1 MLLRTK
7 LTIITIGL
15 MIAIVLTSI
24 IGMKITQNNFQDRYQ
39 SDMLTA
45 NQSYIDAAAINIF
58 SALEEATKPL
68 LRSRAFKKE
77 LKNSDAI
84 KVSEE
89 VITVE
94 RRLLATESISAIQV
108 VDIDNETIYSTS
120 DGQALDVSNILITK
134 VVDSNNPITG
144 YTYTNAGEPVLV
156 YASPVSQRGKQI
168 GVLVLNYNWQTL
180 LAALSAELQAE
191 TALIKDVIKS
201 ASGNQSLIQEFDI
214 KQLSNGAE
222 HLAYASSGD
231 SKYIGLSQP
240 LRDAEGK
247 LFANILTIFD
257 RTEQLNSENSSQLLT
272 FFTLVLVAV
281 LSASTVWW
289 VLQVSLKPL
298 STIIGALRKLSDGDL
313 SYTIEEMNRTDE
325 IGSLVTA
332 YFDFKTAFIEAQQRE
347 EENRIEKEKQQALL
361 LEETERQAQ
370 ADRIKHEQEA
380 LESQEQ
386 LKRSQTLGVMISD
399 FEDMVD
405 GALKKVD
412 AAFEELQDISQVMS
426 NVAETTEEQSA
437 SVSIASAQAST
448 NVQAV
453 ASATEELGASIS
465 EIGNQMARSSEV
477 NQEAAEQAGD
487 ANALMVEL
495 EHSSSAIGDVVK
507 LITDIAEQTNLLA
520 LNATIEAA
528 RAGDAGKGFAVVASE
543 VKSLANQTA
552 NATEQITVQIAA
564 VQDISKR
571 ASTAMSSIRNIIVE
585 SAEMASTV
593 SSAVDEQRTATQEIS
608 QNIQSASVS
617 TSEVNQNIGDVSS
630 NAKETKSASARV
642 LSATSDVSDNTI
654 DLKGF
659 IDKFLENVSSLSQK

>member
-1 MLLRTK
+1 MLLRNK
-7 LTIITIGL
+7 LTIITVGL

-24 IGMKITQNNFQDRYQ
+24 IGMKISQNNFQDRYQ

-68 LRSRAFKKE
+68 LRSSAFKKG
-77 LKNSDAI
+77 LKNSDVI
-84 KVSEE
+84 TVGEE

-94 RRLLATESISAIQV
+94 RRLLATGSISAIQV
-108 VDIDNETIYSTS
+108 VDMDNETIYSTS
-120 DGQALDVSNILITK
+120 DDQALDVSNILITK

-144 YTYTNAGEPVLV
+144 YAYTKGGEPVLV

-168 GVLVLNYNWQTL
+168 GVIILNYNWQNL
-180 LAALSAELQAE
+180 LAALSEKLQAD
-191 TALIKDVIKS
+191 TALIKEVIKS
-201 ASGNQSLIQEFDI
+201 TSGDQSLIQQFDI
-214 KQLSNGAE
+214 KELSNGGE
-222 HLAYASSGD
+222 HLAYASSGE

-240 LRDAEGK
+240 LKDAEGE

-257 RTEQLNSENSSQLLT
+257 RTEQLNSESSSQLLT
-272 FFTLVLVAV
+272 FFILVLVAV

-313 SYTIEEMNRTDE
+313 SYTIEEMNRADE

-332 YFDFKTAFIEAQQRE
+332 YFDFKKAFIEAQQRE
-347 EENRIEKEKQQALL
+347 EESRVEKEKQQTLL

-370 ADRIKHEQEA
+370 AERIKHEHEAQES
-380 LESQEQ
+380 EEQ
-386 LKRSQTLGVMISD
+386 LKRSQSLEIMISD

-405 GALKKVD
+405 EALKKVD
-412 AAFEELQDISQVMS
+412 AAFAELQDISQVMS
-426 NVAETTEEQSA
+426 SVAETTEEQSA

-465 EIGNQMARSSEV
+465 EIGNQMTRSSEV
-477 NQEAAEQAGD
+477 NQKAAEQAGD
-487 ANALMVEL
+487 ANDLMVEL

-552 NATEQITVQIAA
+552 NATEQITIQIAA
-564 VQDISKR
+564 VQDISMR
-571 ASTAMSSIRNIIVE
+571 ASTAMSSIRNIIIE
-585 SAEMASTV
+585 SAEMASNV
-593 SSAVDEQRTATQEIS
+593 SNAVDEQRTATQEIS
-608 QNIQSASVS
+608 RNIQAASVS

-642 LSATSDVSDNTI
+642 LSATSDVSDNTV
-654 DLKGF
+654 DLKSF
-659 IDKFLENVSSLSQK
+659 IDKFLENVSSISQK